1 MAYVKPKAR
10 KELRASTPERPPRPQ
25 KFLAKTQIV
34 CRQFRIFA
42 LRVAGLSLLRPS
54 KRTVMGRYINKGN
67 NAFRKIVNQEYVDK
81 TSLIPL
87 INATLNTEKCYS
99 CATRCRRFG
108 KSMAAK
114 MLCAYYDKS
123 CDSREL
129 FRGLEAEKAESF
141 ETHLNKYCVIC
152 LDMTEFTTKY
162 RGEQDIVKLI
172 QQDVIQDITEEYDGI
187 KVKERDDLMDVLYSI
202 SKCMGEHFIMI
213 IDEWDAILR
222 EMGTDEHITTA
233 YIDLLRRLFKGVS
246 SAEVFAG
253 AYLTGILPIKK
264 YNTES
269 ALNNFRE
276 NSMVN
281 PGRMAT
287 TLGFTHEEVEKLCDR
302 HAMDIKEMERWYDGY
317 RIGEEPHIFNPYSV
331 MSAIDENRYR
341 SYWTTTGAYDS
352 ISTYIEMNFDGLK
365 DDIIRMLAGESVDVD
380 TTEFLN
386 DLRIVR
392 SKDDVLTV
400 LIHLGYLAY
409 DSERQQC
416 YIPNKE
422 VADEMNKAIKAT
434 SWASVAKTLQD
445 SKSLLA
451 ATIAGNEEA
460 VSKAI
465 DMAHDEN
472 TSILSYNDENSLAC
486 VLTVA
491 YIWARNEYI
500 IHREYATGK
509 GYADLVM
516 IPRRN
521 VEKPALII
529 ELKFNHTADTAL
541 EQIKRRQ
548 YPAKIAEYTGDVLL
562 VGINY
567 DQSTK
572 LHTCKIER
580 WKIIQ

>member
-1 MAYVKPKAR
+1 M
-10 KELRASTPERPPRPQ
+10 
-25 KFLAKTQIV
+25 
-34 CRQFRIFA
+34 
-42 LRVAGLSLLRPS
+42 GL
-54 KRTVMGRYINKGN
+54 YINKGN
-67 NAFRKIVNQEYVDK
+67 QAFRDIVAHEYVDK
-81 TSLIPL
+81 SSLIL
-87 INATLNTEKCYS
+87 IINATLNSESRYS
-99 CATRCRRFG
+99 CVTRCRRFG

-123 CDSREL
+123 CNSGEL
-129 FRGLEAEKAESF
+129 FKGLEAENAESF
-141 ETHLNKYCVIC
+141 LTYLNQYHVIC
-152 LDMTEFTTKY
+152 LDMTEFTTRY
-162 RGEQDIVKLI
+162 RRERDIVSFI
-172 QQDVIQDITEEYDGI
+172 QQDVMSDILDVFPEI
-187 KVKERDDLMDVLYSI
+187 KVKERDDLMNCLYRI
-202 SKCMGEHFIMI
+202 SENTGERFIMI

-222 EMGTDEHITTA
+222 EMGDDEYITTA
-233 YIDLLRRLFKGVS
+233 YVDLLRRLFKGVS
-246 SAEVFAG
+246 SNEVFAG
-253 AYLTGILPIKK
+253 AYLTGILPVKK

-269 ALNNFRE
+269 ALNNFCE
-276 NSMVN
+276 YSMIR
-281 PGRMAT
+281 PGKMAT
-287 TLGFTHEEVEKLCDR
+287 TLGFTYDEVVSLCKKHGADM
-302 HAMDIKEMERWYDGY
+302 AEMESWYDGY
-317 RIGEEPHIFNPYSV
+317 RIGKASHMFNPYSV
-331 MSAIDENRYR
+331 IKAINMESYG
-341 SYWTTTGAYDS
+341 SYWTTTSAYDS
-352 ISTYIEMNFDGLK
+352 VRTYIEMNFEGLK
-365 DDIIRMLAGESVDVD
+365 DDIIRMLAGECVDVD

-460 VSKAI
+460 VARTI
-465 DMAHDEN
+465 DVAHDEN

-486 VLTVA
+486 VLTIA

-580 WKIIQ
+580 WKTIQ